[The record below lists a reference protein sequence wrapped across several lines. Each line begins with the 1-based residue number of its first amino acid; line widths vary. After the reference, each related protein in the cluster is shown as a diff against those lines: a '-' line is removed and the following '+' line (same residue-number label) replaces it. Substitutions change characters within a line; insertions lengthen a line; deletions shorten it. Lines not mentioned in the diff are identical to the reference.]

1 MWQIETLKR
10 LFKEKELLEK
20 RSDIMTKVAKQRELN
35 NIESAIYYL
44 QEEIREKQR
53 KNKVNGAEDE
63 LENRGGLKNG

>member
-63 LENRGGLKNG
+63 LENREIKNS